1 MAEPAET
8 GQGVQG
14 ESRAAL
20 PTGTLQIPRPPE
32 LELRSLDITITPQEV
47 RGRYVFHNR
56 SNRDIAVR
64 AAFAAPDLDAA
75 APGFGYMAIPLPEQL
90 NFMGVSASV
99 DNAPVTLMGEHH
111 IFGSGLQQTHLL
123 EDSGAPLQPA
133 SVVAWEALGKMGQQ
147 TLQDLRAAG
156 LVDMDQAG
164 ERLTPRPRWMLKT
177 TWFWPQVFPAGKDVT
192 VAWRHAA
199 SASSAAAP
207 LPPPLPLQQGNAGAE
222 TTNLRHNCASVTA
235 AVSDAAQIARKNG
248 AGNDWLLERTLRQHV
263 STGPAVGGPAGVV
276 TITIE
281 AGADGA
287 LAATCA
293 AGFQKAGPGLLR
305 LRRENVAMDEN
316 LDVLFVSAGKVAS
329 QETPPPDEADAAPE

>member
-8 GQGVQG
+8 AQGVPG
-14 ESRAAL
+14 DSRAAL
-20 PTGTLQIPRPPE
+20 PTGTLQVPRPPE

-56 SNRDIAVR
+56 SSRDIAVR

-75 APGFGYMAIPLPEQL
+75 APGFGYMTIPLPEQV
-90 NFMGVSASV
+90 NFMGVSATV

-123 EDSGAPLQPA
+123 EDSGAPVQPA
-133 SVVAWEALGKMGQQ
+133 SVAAWDALGKMGQQ

-156 LVDMDQAG
+156 LIDLDQAG
-164 ERLTPRPRWMLKT
+164 EKLTPRPRWMLKT

-199 SASSAAAP
+199 SASST
-207 LPPPLPLQQGNAGAE
+207 PLPLQQPNAGANARN
-222 TTNLRHNCASVTA
+222 TCAAVTA
-235 AVSDAAQIARKNG
+235 AASEAAEIARKNG
-248 AGNDWLLERTLRQHV
+248 PGNDWLLERTLRQHV
-263 STGPAVGGPAGVV
+263 STGPTFGGPAGVV
-276 TITIE
+276 TITID
-281 AGADGA
+281 AGTDGA

-293 AGFQKAGPGLLR
+293 AGFQKSGPGKLR
-305 LRRENVAMDEN
+305 MRRENVAMDEN
-316 LDVLFVSAGKVAS
+316 LDVVFISAGKVAT
-329 QETPPPDEADAAPE
+329 QETPPDDAGADNTERPTNAPE